1 MKTLTNRIKQFCNF
15 LKESN
20 GKDSLIRLQ
29 SFLTLLFAFA
39 IIVYQIIV
47 ERVFL
52 ELDILLIVA
61 AFVPKY
67 LQKYAE
73 LAKPDYIKRIRLP
86 TIKDQDKDGEY
97 HNTDHNN

>member
-1 MKTLTNRIKQFCNF
+1 MKARVARIVQFCNF

-39 IIVYQIIV
+39 IIVYQIVI
-47 ERVFL
+47 ERTFL

-73 LAKPDYIKRIRLP
+73 NRIRLP
-86 TIKDQDKDGEY
+86 TIKDQKDDGEY
-97 HNTDHNN
+97 HNINNNN

>member
-1 MKTLTNRIKQFCNF
+1 MKTRINRLKQFCNF
-15 LKESN
+15 LKESS

-29 SFLTLLFAFA
+29 SFFTLLFAFA

-52 ELDILLIVA
+52 ELDILLITA

-73 LAKPDYIKRIRLP
+73 NRIRLP
-86 TIKDQDKDGEY
+86 TIKDQNKDGEY
-97 HNTDHNN
+97 HNTNNNN

>member
-1 MKTLTNRIKQFCNF
+1 MKARIARIAQFCNF

-29 SFLTLLFAFA
+29 SFITLLFAFA
-39 IIVYQIIV
+39 IIIYQIIV

-67 LQKYAE
+67 LQKFAE
-73 LAKPDYIKRIRLP
+73 QTKPDKIK
-86 TIKDQDKDGEY
+86 KD
-97 HNTDHNN
+97 